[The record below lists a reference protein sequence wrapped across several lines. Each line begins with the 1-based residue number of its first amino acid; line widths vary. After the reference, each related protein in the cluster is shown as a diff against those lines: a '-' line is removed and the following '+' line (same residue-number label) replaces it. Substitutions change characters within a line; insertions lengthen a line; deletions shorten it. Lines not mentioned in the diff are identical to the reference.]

1 VASDKAQD
9 RPFRVLSEPAIPSH
23 ASAVGTTLMW
33 LSGPSGSQEVPA
45 PVKMLRFSN
54 SLLGSESV
62 AFLTPSVTLTVA
74 GRGFEGFPSEPS
86 SSAEA
91 SD

>member
-1 VASDKAQD
+1 
-9 RPFRVLSEPAIPSH
+9 
-23 ASAVGTTLMW
+23 M
-33 LSGPSGSQEVPA
+33 PA

-86 SSAEA
+86 SFAEA